1 MLLAVEGGGFFSSS
15 ATGYS
20 KGLSLLLLGQKNEE
34 RPMRVL
40 PWNQYQLV
48 DQEVD
53 SDLQLASRKK
63 QASQGCTS
71 FLCFGRASTELDG
84 PCPPKASPAK
94 PPEALPIT
102 CPASDD
108 SKIGTNIS
116 VDVSETKICRKS
128 SLKKNSRDC
137 SAMVGASENACNSL
151 EDVPGS
157 EVCSAERRKV
167 HWTDA
172 SGMELAE
179 VREFEVSNEGHASD
193 EEFEDDGERR
203 CQCVVQ

>member
-63 QASQGCTS
+63 PAARGCTF
-71 FLCFGRASTELDG
+71 FLCFGQASPELDR
-84 PCPPKASPAK
+84 PSPPKDSPVKQSETSPISSLAS
-94 PPEALPIT
+94 EN
-102 CPASDD
+102 
-108 SKIGTNIS
+108 SKIGANVI
-116 VDVSETKICRKS
+116 VDVDETKICRKS
-128 SLKKNSRDC
+128 SLKKHSREC
-137 SAMVGASENACNSL
+137 SVTIVVAENACNSV
-151 EDVPGS
+151 EDVQDS
-157 EVCSAERRKV
+157 EVCGAEKRKV

-172 SGMELAE
+172 CGRELAE
-179 VREFEVSNEGHASD
+179 VREFEASEGHLSD
-193 EEFEDDGERR
+193 EEFDDEGERR
-203 CQCVVQ
+203 CQCVIQ